1 MARTRIDWRTPGIY
15 GEKALWEQAQEI
27 YEATPGTTWVDVAE
41 ALSERL
47 GRKIQGGSVQKIV
60 KLALAAEEESE
71 EEENVFSD
79 GGEDEGGP
87 NDLPLPVARL
97 RRAHAPSPCTSLP
110 RSGAGEGEDP
120 RPAGGTGGGGER
132 VGQEMI
138 ADGVMREATIGDLI
152 NGGEER
158 AGFPTQK
165 AREAL
170 AENGA
175 RTGVSVPRNDGRE
188 ALGNGGTCV
197 FELIRPGMHIRITN
211 DDVLLQRGRLM
222 QARGMIALAINAMGP
237 LPRDDEIERLIEL
250 HDDQGP
256 ADQFGSFGGTE

>member
-1 MARTRIDWRTPGIY
+1 MGAVGERRTTNGDGKRLTEGLRAMA
-15 GEKALWEQAQEI
+15 Q
-27 YEATPGTTWVDVAE
+27 
-41 ALSERL
+41 
-47 GRKIQGGSVQKIV
+47 
-60 KLALAAEEESE
+60 LALIRL
-71 EEENVFSD
+71 
-79 GGEDEGGP
+79 
-87 NDLPLPVARL
+87 NDQEPKRPA
-97 RRAHAPSPCTSLP
+97 
-110 RSGAGEGEDP
+110 DP